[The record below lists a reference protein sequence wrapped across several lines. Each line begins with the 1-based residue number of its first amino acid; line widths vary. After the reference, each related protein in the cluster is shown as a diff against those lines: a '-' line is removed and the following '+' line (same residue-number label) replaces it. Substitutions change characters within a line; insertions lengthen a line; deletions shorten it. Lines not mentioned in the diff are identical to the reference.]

1 METIVIIRPSFKKFC
16 DDDACQAALFNHLL
30 YWIARKAVDQSIDKI
45 QNGEV
50 YWYGTAEEICA
61 GLADSWSINKVRKE
75 LKAVVDASLIGRRHN
90 PLYGWDHTW
99 QYFVGL
105 EQGVKLQEA
114 FKLHAIDVAQLELPF
129 PVLYLLNV
137 IKACSID
144 LPNLVDRNNKF
155 GRSEQQK
162 SRTEAPNRV
171 SRSNTRGNTIPK
183 VSNKGFNKGDGK
195 ERGLPPSPENNLERP
210 RRSTVRMPQKEAL

>member
-1 METIVIIRPSFKKFC
+1 METIVIIRPSFKRFC
-16 DDDACQAALFNHLL
+16 GDDACRAGLFNHLL

-50 YWYGTAEEICA
+50 YWYGSAEEICA

-75 LKAVVDASLIGRRHN
+75 LKAVVDAGLIGRRHN

-114 FKLHAIDVAQLELPF
+114 FNLHAIDVAQLDLPF
-129 PVLYLLNV
+129 PVLYLLNA

-162 SRTEAPNRV
+162 SRTEAPNRG

-183 VSNKGFNKGDGK
+183 VPTKITTKRTDK
-195 ERGLPPSPENNLERP
+195 EAPSPSPENNLEERP
-210 RRSTVRMPQKEAL
+210 RRSTVKIVKEA